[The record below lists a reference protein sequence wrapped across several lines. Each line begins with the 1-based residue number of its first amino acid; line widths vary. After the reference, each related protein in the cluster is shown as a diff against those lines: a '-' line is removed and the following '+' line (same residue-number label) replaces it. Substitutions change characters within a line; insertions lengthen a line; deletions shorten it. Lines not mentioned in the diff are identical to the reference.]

1 MILVTRYQSSIQK
14 VLRSLF
20 IDRDL
25 KNNLDVHQF
34 IFRMEATLLIELIR
48 TYRTNSAECEICFA

>member
-34 IFRMEATLLIELIR
+34 IFRMEATLLIEPIR
-48 TYRTNSAECEICFA
+48 TYRTNSTECEKCFA

>member
-20 IDRDL
+20 LDRDL

-48 TYRTNSAECEICFA
+48 TYKTNSAECEIRFA

>member
-48 TYRTNSAECEICFA
+48 TYKTNSAECEIRFA